1 MATQGIHGQGGGG
14 ARVADRQ
21 LRWVDRLPAA
31 LRPYAVLARWD
42 RPIGTWLL
50 LFPCWW
56 GVALAPGWPDLG
68 LLALF
73 ALGAVA
79 MRGAGCTINDLT
91 DRDIDARVERT
102 RNRPLAS
109 GALTVPDALGFLVV
123 QLAVGLVVLLNLN
136 RPAIALGFLAM
147 PLVIAYPF
155 MKRITYWPQAFLG
168 ITFNWGALVGWT
180 AATGALGPP
189 ALLLYAAGFLWT
201 LGYDTIYAH
210 QDKEDDA
217 LVGVKSSALALGA
230 ASPGFI
236 AVCYAGMVVLLAM
249 AGAVAGM
256 RAGFF
261 LMLAAVALHLAWQVR
276 RMRLD
281 DPADCLRRF
290 RSNRDLGLLVF
301 VAILAGQIR
310 L

>member
-1 MATQGIHGQGGGG
+1 MARQGFPGGG
-14 ARVADRQ
+14 AGIADRQ
-21 LRWVDRLPAA
+21 LRWTDRLPTA
-31 LRPYAVLARWD
+31 LRPYAALARWD

-56 GVALAPGWPDLG
+56 GVALAPGWPDVG

-79 MRGAGCTINDLT
+79 MRGAGCTINDLA
-91 DRDIDARVERT
+91 DRDIDTRVERT

-109 GALTVPDALGFLVV
+109 GALTVVDALAFLIV

-136 RPAIALGFLAM
+136 GPAVALGFLAM
-147 PLVIAYPF
+147 PLVLAYPF

-180 AATGALGPP
+180 AATGALSAP
-189 ALLLYAAGFLWT
+189 AVVLYAAGFLWT

-230 ASPGFI
+230 ASPKFI
-236 AVCYAGMVVLLAM
+236 AVCYAGMIGLLAL
-249 AGAVAGM
+249 AGALAGM

-261 LMLAAVALHLAWQVR
+261 LLLIPVAAHLAWQVR

-301 VAILAGQIR
+301 LAILAGQIR

>member
-1 MATQGIHGQGGGG
+1 MATQGLPGG
-14 ARVADRQ
+14 AAPPADRQ
-21 LRWVDRLPAA
+21 ATWIDRLPAA

-73 ALGAVA
+73 ALGAIA
-79 MRGAGCTINDLT
+79 MRGAGCTINDLA

-109 GALTVPDALGFLVV
+109 GALSPADALAFLIV

-136 RPAIALGFLAM
+136 PAAIALGFLAM

-155 MKRITYWPQAFLG
+155 MKRITFWPQAFLG

-180 AATGALGPP
+180 AATGQLSAP
-189 ALLLYAAGFLWT
+189 ALLLYAAGFFWT

-217 LVGVKSSALALGA
+217 LVGVKSSALALGRRTPEFVA
-230 ASPGFI
+230 LFYGA
-236 AVCYAGMVVLLAM
+236 MVALLAS
-249 AGAVAGM
+249 AGALAGM

-261 LMLAAVALHLAWQVR
+261 LMLVPVVLHLGWQVLGLR
-276 RMRLD
+276 ID
-281 DPADCLRRF
+281 EPADCLRRF

-301 VAILAGQIR
+301 LAILAGQIR

>member
-1 MATQGIHGQGGGG
+1 LSWI
-14 ARVADRQ
+14 
-21 LRWVDRLPAA
+21 DRLPAA

-56 GVALAPGWPDLG
+56 GVALAPGWPDLK

-136 RPAIALGFLAM
+136 APAIALGFLAM

-180 AATGALGPP
+180 AATGALTAP
-189 ALLLYAAGFLWT
+189 ALSLYAAGFLWT

-230 ASPGFI
+230 ASPRFI
-236 AVCYAGMVVLLAM
+236 AACYAGMVALLALT
-249 AGAVAGM
+249 GALAGM

-261 LMLAAVALHLAWQVR
+261 LMLVPVALHLAWQVR

>member
-1 MATQGIHGQGGGG
+1 MATQGLPGG
-14 ARVADRQ
+14 AAPPADRQ
-21 LRWVDRLPAA
+21 ATWIDRLPAA

-68 LLALF
+68 LLALL
-73 ALGAVA
+73 ALGAIA
-79 MRGAGCTINDLT
+79 MRGAGCTINDLA

-109 GALTVPDALGFLVV
+109 GALSPADALAFLIV

-136 RPAIALGFLAM
+136 PAAIALGFLAM

-155 MKRITYWPQAFLG
+155 MKRITFWPQAFLG
-168 ITFNWGALVGWT
+168 VTFNWGALVGWT
-180 AATGALGPP
+180 AATGQLSAP
-189 ALLLYAAGFLWT
+189 ALLLYAAGFFWT

-217 LVGVKSSALALGA
+217 LVGVKSSALALGRRTPEFVA
-230 ASPGFI
+230 LFY
-236 AVCYAGMVVLLAM
+236 AVMLVLLAS
-249 AGAVAGM
+249 AGALAGM

-261 LMLAAVALHLAWQVR
+261 LMLVPVVLHLGWQVLGLR
-276 RMRLD
+276 ID

-290 RSNRDLGLLVF
+290 RANRDLGLLVF
-301 VAILAGQIR
+301 LAILAGQIR
-310 L
+310 P